1 MGRRRSG
8 EPPPGGDPR
17 PPWIAFD
24 PPATATLPAVN
35 LADAP
40 EDTLRVDAPTIALTP
55 ALLRGDARL
64 VALFAP
70 FRECVVLHEALTH
83 DGAAARASRRL
94 MAEVRADI
102 LDDVRALVRATC
114 EKRAF
119 EEKPTELDDVAAGTE
134 WRERSGPLSISAY
147 RLFGGSTALHAKVAK
162 VDAPDAGLRAVAAS
176 PLAVL
181 EDVVSATSYV
191 DNVSC
196 SRVANEAPRWHLQ
209 ATLRDMRRFTEIV
222 PRLEA
227 AGFEE
232 RAGKHWRE
240 RIIVQPIGRDRWMAA
255 FPGIDFGN

>member
-1 MGRRRSG
+1 
-8 EPPPGGDPR
+8 
-17 PPWIAFD
+17 
-24 PPATATLPAVN
+24 VK

-40 EDTLRVDAPTIALTP
+40 EDATRVDGATIALTP

-64 VALFAP
+64 LALFAP

-83 DGAAARASRRL
+83 DGSAARASRLL

-114 EKRAF
+114 SKSAF

-134 WRERSGPLSISAY
+134 WRERSGPLSVAAY
-147 RLFGGSTALHAKVAK
+147 RLFGGSTALHVKVARA
-162 VDAPDAGLRAVAAS
+162 DAPDAGLLAVAAS

-181 EDVVSATSYV
+181 AEVVTATSYV

-196 SRVANEAPRWHLQ
+196 SRIASEAPRWHLQ

-222 PRLEA
+222 PRFVEL
-227 AGFEE
+227 GFEE
-232 RAGKHWRE
+232 RSGKYWRE
-240 RIIVQPIGRDRWMAA
+240 RVIVQPLGKDRWMAA
-255 FPGIDFGN
+255 FPGIDFGSG